1 MNHLHI
7 NKILDPYVRA
17 ELRLALRVR
26 HLGLLLL
33 GVAIAVVDAVLT
45 PRLPG
50 LALDFLRSS
59 LRLGSMADLI
69 LVNDYLGL
77 YMIVLFAGA
86 FELMRVYVGPAEAR
100 ELDLYLAKPIGRAHF
115 IAARSAPALLATLV
129 VGAGISIANAVTL
142 RLWLGDVALVPILA
156 AGVMITAFVLVQLAA
171 LNLTYLWLREVEHA
185 VLLAFALAIAPL
197 LSTSVL
203 IYRPDLFAGVELN
216 MMSAFPA
223 SLLWHGGVSLGVA
236 LGALGFALVFTALL
250 VGIAARRLDR
260 RPDL

>member
-1 MNHLHI
+1 MNLR
-7 NKILDPYVRA
+7 KERILDPYVRA
-17 ELRLALRVR
+17 ELRLALRAR

-33 GVAIAVVDAVLT
+33 GVAIAVVDAVST
-45 PRLPG
+45 PRLPVF
-50 LALDFLRSS
+50 ALDFLRSS
-59 LRLGSMADLI
+59 LRLESMADLI

-142 RLWLGDVALVPILA
+142 QLWLGDVALVPILA
-156 AGVMITAFVLVQLAA
+156 AGVLITAFVLVLLAA
-171 LNLTYLWLREVEHA
+171 LNLAYLWLREVEHA
-185 VLLAFALAIAPL
+185 VLLAFGFAIAPL

-203 IYRPDLFAGVELN
+203 IYRPDLFAGRELG

-223 SLLWHGGVSLGVA
+223 SLLWHGGVSMATA
-236 LGALGFALVFTALL
+236 LFALAGALVFAAVL
-250 VGIAARRLDR
+250 VGIAAARLNR